1 MGNQKTI
8 YKAYNP
14 TLKKFN
20 LCLNEKL
27 AIIDD
32 SDKNLLN
39 KRSEV
44 ISQCRFLNKFK
55 LVNLTSRKTPNGVI

>member
-1 MGNQKTI
+1 MGNQGTI
-8 YKAYNP
+8 CKAYNP

-32 SDKNLLN
+32 SDKNLVN

-44 ISQCRFLNKFK
+44 ISQCRILNKFK
-55 LVNLTSRKTPNGVI
+55 LVNLASRKTPNGVI